1 MYNVLWRSGGRCA
14 VRRTAAPR
22 GRGLLPA
29 GQGKA
34 NSWASVVGK
43 LPQRGNSKPN
53 NNSRTLLRSSTVV
66 NYDVDRIDA
75 NIGGALLCRGPQ
87 RAARRKWPT
96 LTDPSTP
103 TYLVV
108 EIIVVEILIL
118 SQPNGRTYTHIYK

>member
-1 MYNVLWRSGGRCA
+1 MY
-14 VRRTAAPR
+14 
-22 GRGLLPA
+22 
-29 GQGKA
+29 
-34 NSWASVVGK
+34 
-43 LPQRGNSKPN
+43 
-53 NNSRTLLRSSTVV
+53 NSRTLLRSSTVV

-118 SQPNGRTYTHIYK
+118 SQPNGRTHTQLILKACAYACATHSYFCCT